1 MTADIGK
8 MTGYIGR
15 TGEPYLEVARVSH
28 DFSGEGNGKCVLDD
42 ISFTIAEGELVC
54 LLGRSG
60 CGKSTLLNI
69 LAGFLIPTSGRCFLQ
84 GKPITGP
91 GPDRGVVF
99 QEDALFPWL
108 TLRENIAFGLKTAG
122 FPRRRQL
129 GEVDRFLGLVGLEG
143 YGNYLPREISG
154 GMKQRVALARVLIRT
169 PRILL
174 MDEPFGALD
183 AQNRETSQELLQELG
198 QQRAQTILFVTHDVQ
213 EAVTLADR
221 VLILGMAAEGIREE
235 LTIGLERPRDLGSE
249 RFQAYCRRL
258 RRELRQ

>member
-1 MTADIGK
+1 MTAGIGK
-8 MTGYIGR
+8 ISEFIGR
-15 TGEPYLEVARVSH
+15 TEEPYLEVARVSH
-28 DFSGEGNGKCVLDD
+28 GFSGEGNGKSVLHD

-69 LAGFLIPTSGRCFLQ
+69 LAGFLMPISGRCFLQ

-91 GPDRGVVF
+91 GPDRCVVF
-99 QEDALFPWL
+99 QEDSLCPWL
-108 TLRENIAFGLKTAG
+108 TLRENIGFGLNKGG
-122 FPRRRQL
+122 FSKKLQL
-129 GEVDRFLGLVGLEG
+129 GEVDRFLSLVGLDG
-143 YGNYLPREISG
+143 YGDYLPREISG

-221 VLILGMAAEGIREE
+221 VLILGMAAEGIRDE
-235 LTIGLERPRDLGSE
+235 LTICLERPRDRGSDL
-249 RFQAYCRRL
+249 FHTYCHRL
-258 RRELRQ
+258 RQALRQ